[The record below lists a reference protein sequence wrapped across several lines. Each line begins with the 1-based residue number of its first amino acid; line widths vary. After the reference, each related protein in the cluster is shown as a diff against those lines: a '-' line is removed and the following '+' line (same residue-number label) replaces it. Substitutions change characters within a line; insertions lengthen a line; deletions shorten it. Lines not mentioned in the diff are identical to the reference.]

1 MTPETVATLIAEI
14 EAEDPLDF
22 AGLALDA
29 GGARL
34 LMAAHFCDIDRKLV
48 ELGLAPD
55 QRLEMMAAI
64 AAHSM
69 VENMLLHLSRL
80 RRDSEGA
87 EFRAWMRRHGIGGAG
102 A

>member
-1 MTPETVATLIAEI
+1 MTPDTIATLIAEI

-29 GGARL
+29 NGARL
-34 LMAAHFCDIDRKLV
+34 LMAAHFCDIDRQLV

-80 RRDSEGA
+80 RSDSEGA
-87 EFRAWMRRHGIGGAG
+87 VFRAWMRRHGIDGAG